1 MFRLQLLYLTGYRA
15 VIENDDDCPCQRA
28 AFSGRAGVEE
38 LDAANLAVIRFVRMA
53 EHGDL
58 RPGLLRGVH
67 ERIESAVFNAVGV
80 PMADESLHGA
90 ERDDVGVGCVGGDIA
105 VAAHGVERYLREFL
119 AQDRGVAGVVAEM
132 DYQVGAAARH
142 GLDHK
147 RGVAVSVG
155 KNGSFHHVFSFVIII
170 ETAPEYNVANRSVIS
185 MKDFERI
192 GKELERRGKTGSI
205 KSIAESEDGQRISK
219 MIDTEAV
226 ERAARSGDAAAMKN
240 ILGQVLGTAEGK
252 RLAESIRRMMQD

>member
-1 MFRLQLLYLTGYRA
+1 MLPELLRFGYSSFISQAIAPLSKTMTTAHVSVRPFPA
-15 VIENDDDCPCQRA
+15 VPGLRSWTPPA
-28 AFSGRAGVEE
+28 VPATP
-38 LDAANLAVIRFVRMA
+38 AVIRLVRMA

-132 DYQVGAAARH
+132 DYQVGA
-142 GLDHK
+142 
-147 RGVAVSVG
+147 GVMS
-155 KNGSFHHVFSFVIII
+155 
-170 ETAPEYNVANRSVIS
+170 APRP
-185 MKDFERI
+185 RP
-192 GKELERRGKTGSI
+192 
-205 KSIAESEDGQRISK
+205 
-219 MIDTEAV
+219 
-226 ERAARSGDAAAMKN
+226 
-240 ILGQVLGTAEGK
+240 
-252 RLAESIRRMMQD
+252 